1 MSKRISFVLVA
12 FVLAAVGFYFRAQNS
27 STAHKTVTEIQ
38 NTDTAGGTVGTQLTD
53 LKNYTKSHVGA
64 SVKFTLNGSYNRALA
79 QAQAA
84 TAAQSSASSALY
96 AAAQRACSGHTDSI
110 TQANCNTAY
119 IQAHETAVN
128 LAPIP
133 TPKLTD
139 YQYSFN
145 SPFWAPDLAG
155 AFFLGAAVALV
166 FSLFM
171 EQRSF

>member
-12 FVLAAVGFYFRAQNS
+12 FVLAAVGFYFRAQNA
-27 STAHKTVTEIQ
+27 STAHSDVTELQ
-38 NTDTAGGTVGTQLTD
+38 ATDTAGGSTTTELVD
-53 LKNYTKSHVGA
+53 LKNFTQSHLGA

-79 QAQAA
+79 QAQAQ
-84 TAAQSSASSALY
+84 TAAQSAASSALY

-133 TPKLTD
+133 TPKITD
-139 YQYSFN
+139 YQYSFS
-145 SPFWAPDLAG
+145 SPFWTPDLAG
-155 AFFLGAAVALV
+155 ALFLGAAVSLV

>member
-12 FVLAAVGFYFRAQNS
+12 AILAAIGFYFRAQNS
-27 STAHKTVTEIQ
+27 NTAHKDVAQIQ
-38 NTDTAGGTVGTQLTD
+38 SIDKAGGQSGTERTD
-53 LKNYTKSHVGA
+53 LKNFVQSHLGA
-64 SVKFTLNGSYNRALA
+64 SVKFTLTASYNRALA

-84 TAAQSSASSALY
+84 TAAQATASSTLY

-119 IQAHETAVN
+119 IQAHQTAVN

-133 TPKLTD
+133 TPKVTS
-139 YQYSFN
+139 YQYAFS

-171 EQRSF
+171 EQRSG